1 MTSGNLN
8 ISLSNDTAHNKLP
21 GERVKYDRYEN
32 FNGITGMLTF
42 IQPIVSII
50 KTLLLIKTGH

>member
-32 FNGITGMLTF
+32 FNGITGMLTLNNRLF
-42 IQPIVSII
+42 P
-50 KTLLLIKTGH
+50 LYRRCC